1 MAKKNNRKLIL
12 KVIKEKVKLR
22 YLLLLIVLLVSN
34 TFAWFIYNTQVD
46 NRIDVHVRAWRIV
59 LTKEDSQISDY
70 VTFNVQNVYP
80 GMTDYTDNLKVYNQ
94 GEVNATLRYTIMS
107 ANILGT
113 EYISKEGR
121 LELKEDAV
129 DTDLSSAELEQKL
142 ANDFPFKITFK
153 MGKDSLAAEED
164 ETTYT
169 LTVTWAYESGDDEM
183 DTYYGNLA
191 YEYIHNNPNTS
202 CITLKVKIDIAQE
215 NTSNS

>member
-1 MAKKNNRKLIL
+1 MAKKSNFKVVL
-12 KVIKEKVKLR
+12 KVIKKKVKLR

-34 TFAWFIYNTQVD
+34 TFAWFIYNNQVD

-94 GEVNATLRYTIMS
+94 GEVGATIRYTIMS

-121 LELKEDAV
+121 AEKGETALA
-129 DTDLSSAELEQKL
+129 TDLSSSDLEQKL
-142 ANDFPFKITFK
+142 ANDFPFKISFK
-153 MGKDSLAAEED
+153 MGKDSLSAETD

-169 LTVTWAYESGDDEM
+169 LTVTWAYESGDDAM

-191 YEYIHNNPNTS
+191 YDYIHNNPNTS

-215 NTSNS
+215 NTSGN

>member
-1 MAKKNNRKLIL
+1 MAKKRNFKVVL
-12 KVIKEKVKLR
+12 KVIKKKVKLR

-46 NRIDVHVRAWRIV
+46 NKIDVHVRAWRIV

-80 GMTDYTDNLKVYNQ
+80 GMTDYTDSLKVYNQ
-94 GEVNATLRYTIMS
+94 GEVGATLRYTIMS

-121 LELKEDAV
+121 AEKGENAV
-129 DTDLSSAELEQKL
+129 DTDLSSSDLEQKL
-142 ANDFPFKITFK
+142 ASDYPFKISFK

-169 LTVTWAYESGDDEM
+169 LTVTWAYESGDDAM

-191 YEYIHNNPNTS
+191 YDYIHNNPNTS

-215 NTSNS
+215 NTSGN

>member
-1 MAKKNNRKLIL
+1 MAKKSNFKVVL
-12 KVIKEKVKLR
+12 KVIKKKVKLR

-46 NRIDVHVRAWRIV
+46 NKIDVHVRAWRIV

-80 GMTDYTDNLKVYNQ
+80 GMTDYTDSLKVYNQ
-94 GEVNATLRYTIMS
+94 GEIGATLRYTIMS

-121 LELKEDAV
+121 AEKGENAV
-129 DTDLSSAELEQKL
+129 DTDLSSGELEQKL
-142 ANDFPFKITFK
+142 ASDYPFKISFK
-153 MGKDSLAAEED
+153 MGKDSLVAEED

-169 LTVTWAYESGDDEM
+169 LTVTWAYESGDDAM

-191 YEYIHNNPNTS
+191 YDYIHNNPNTS

-215 NTSNS
+215 NTSGN

>member
-1 MAKKNNRKLIL
+1 MAKKSNFKVVL
-12 KVIKEKVKLR
+12 KVIKKKVKLR

-46 NRIDVHVRAWRIV
+46 NKIDVHVRAWRIV

-80 GMTDYTDNLKVYNQ
+80 GMTDYTDSLKVYNQ
-94 GEVNATLRYTIMS
+94 GEVGATLRYTIMS

-121 LELKEDAV
+121 AEKGENAV
-129 DTDLSSAELEQKL
+129 DTDLSSSDLEQKL
-142 ANDFPFKITFK
+142 ASDYPFKISFK
-153 MGKDSLAAEED
+153 MGKDILAAEED

-169 LTVTWAYESGDDEM
+169 LTVTWAYESGDDAM

-191 YEYIHNNPNTS
+191 YDYIHNNPNTS

-215 NTSNS
+215 NTSGN

>member
-113 EYISKEGR
+113 EYISEEGR

-215 NTSNS
+215 NTSTS